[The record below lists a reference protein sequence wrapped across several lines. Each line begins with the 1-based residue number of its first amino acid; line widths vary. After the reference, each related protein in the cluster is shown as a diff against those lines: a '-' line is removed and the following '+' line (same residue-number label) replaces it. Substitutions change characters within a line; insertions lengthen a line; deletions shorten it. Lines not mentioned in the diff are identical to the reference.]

1 MMKPKTIVL
10 RVGGIKSLNSA
21 FLKPLSRN
29 RRSEMGSASILA
41 IQPMNMP
48 QKSEARVSRGSIRM
62 HAKTRVATKNLYGG
76 TRAARNRRAQ
86 KKPNSPNHSNTD
98 MNKFLGKARRIRARL
113 ARALEMAAARTKIV
127 RYINARTPGHCD
139 EESPAALPTSGGWNL

>member
-62 HAKTRVATKNLYGG
+62 HAKTRVAIKNWVE
-76 TRAARNRRAQ
+76 NRVRHGSKIAFVM
-86 KKPNSPNHSNTD
+86 PD
-98 MNKFLGKARRIRARL
+98 FLEVRL
-113 ARALEMAAARTKIV
+113 DSQ
-127 RYINARTPGHCD
+127 GF
-139 EESPAALPTSGGWNL
+139 